1 MIMRTLKVLGVIT
14 LCITMSSC
22 SMSSIRRPVQEI
34 EMHPDNEYFA
44 RFINGQKNGYSIR
57 RRTVETDRVTITKK
71 STSILKYAST
81 PITSNESL
89 TTIET
94 IDGKPLSFEK
104 TSNYETV
111 LLWLFP
117 IKHSEKILGVANDNG
132 DFEITKTT
140 NGEIEKSTISW
151 PQGAVL
157 GEGFSLLLKENGLQK
172 GTSFKYRDF
181 YFDTLSAT
189 DNEINVGETT
199 NIELCGRQE
208 PLTEVFVTH
217 RTESGTLSG
226 KTYIDKNFQE
236 QKTVQKIPNLK
247 VEEIACS
254 REFALSKNEAFD
266 MSTLGLVHCP
276 AKLKNY
282 KNAKSISYQLVSTGT
297 ESLQIPAT
305 DYQNVR
311 PGPNGSLIIT
321 VRPIKP
327 PAGISYPY
335 QGDNQIALKAMKPTK
350 LLQSDNEAIIALAR
364 KAIGKTKDAA
374 TAATR
379 IESFVFGYLKKEKTL
394 KPGFTP
400 SIEIAK
406 DRKGDCK
413 EHAVLTAAMCRAVGI
428 PAQIVTGCVYSR
440 SRAGLKHVFVPH
452 AWTQVYIGE
461 KWIGLDST
469 RYTLWGLVNRFTAGH
484 IATAIENGDDA
495 MLSSVAAMGK
505 FKIKAVKQ

>member
-1 MIMRTLKVLGVIT
+1 
-14 LCITMSSC
+14 
-22 SMSSIRRPVQEI
+22 
-34 EMHPDNEYFA
+34 MHPDNKYFA
-44 RFINGQKNGYSIR
+44 CFINGQKNGYSIR
-57 RRTVETDRVTITKK
+57 RRIVESDRVTITKK
-71 STSILKYAST
+71 STQILKYSST
-81 PITSNESL
+81 PFTSNESS

-111 LLWLFP
+111 LFWLFP
-117 IKHSEKILGVANDNG
+117 IRHSENIRGIANDNG

-140 NGEIEKSTISW
+140 NKKLEKSTISW

-181 YFDTLSAT
+181 SIGMLAAT

-199 NIELCGRQE
+199 NIELCGKQE

-217 RTESGTLSG
+217 HTESGTLSG
-226 KTYIDKNFQE
+226 KTYIDRNFKE
-236 QKTVQKIPNLK
+236 QKKIIQVANTIL
-247 VEEIACS
+247 EEIACS
-254 REFALSKNEAFD
+254 REYALSENEAVD
-266 MSTLGLVHCP
+266 MSTVGLVSSP

-282 KNAKSISYQLVSTGT
+282 KKAKSISYQLVSTGT

-327 PAGISYPY
+327 PPGISFPY
-335 QGDNQIALKAMKPTK
+335 QGDNHIALKAMKPTK
-350 LLQSDNEAIIALAR
+350 FLQSDNKAIIALAR

-379 IESFVFGYLKKEKTL
+379 IERFVFNYLKKESTL

-400 SIEIAK
+400 SIEIVK

-428 PAQIVTGCVYSR
+428 PAKIVTGCVYSR
-440 SRAGLKHVFVPH
+440 SRAGLKHVFVSH

-469 RYTLWGLVNRFTAGH
+469 RSTYWGLVNRFTAGH